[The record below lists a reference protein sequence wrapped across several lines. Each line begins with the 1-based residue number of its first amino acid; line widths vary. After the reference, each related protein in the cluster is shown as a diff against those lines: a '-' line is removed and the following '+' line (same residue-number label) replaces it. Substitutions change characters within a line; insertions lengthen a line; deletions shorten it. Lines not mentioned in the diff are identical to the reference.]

1 MRHPELEFFN
11 SLSARLVIELTDD
24 PQRIGKLDSV
34 RATQAAEIKSLVLT
48 ANVFDRN
55 SKEWR
60 ALTAEELKSIAF
72 RETKIV
78 LRGEGDVSVAHE
90 CQNGEF
96 FTVQELLAAVAETER
111 QSRPMSEWYG
121 GINVH
126 HVFFEGIHWMQDGV
140 WVIRWGS

>member
-72 RETKIV
+72 RGTKIV
-78 LRGEGDVSVAHE
+78 LRGEGNVSVAHE

-111 QSRPMSEWYG
+111 QSRQMSECTEESTCITCSSKRFTG
-121 GINVH
+121 CRT
-126 HVFFEGIHWMQDGV
+126 VFG
-140 WVIRWGS
+140 